1 MGSGVYSSI
10 AYSTLSDDR
19 GYAKASRDQLFKN
32 ISVNASNTAASFNVN
47 ARSFNTQVK
56 AEMVNVGVRECRDSQ
71 EHPYSTPIIIALD
84 VTGSMMN
91 TPYEMIKN
99 HLPKIMDSVMQMGV
113 RDPQLL
119 FMAVGDHEYDR
130 YPIQVGQFE
139 SDTEKILNSL
149 ESLVIEGGGGGNA
162 GESYLLA
169 HIVAGYHT
177 ETDSWFKR
185 HTKGF
190 LFTIGDEPNLQGI
203 PGNSLTEILGY
214 QKGAGSIS
222 ANEAILKAQEQY
234 HVFHIHIT
242 NASHGTRVAESWKNL
257 LGQNVLTCKSDEV
270 DKVIAKAIKDNYEEP
285 VYAET
290 PGDASSST
298 TTEDKQNFY

>member
-19 GYAKASRDQLFKN
+19 GYAKASRDQLFRN

-47 ARSFNTQVK
+47 ARSFNTQIK
-56 AEMVNVGVRECRDSQ
+56 AEMVNVGVRDSQ

-130 YPIQVGQFE
+130 YPIQVGQ
-139 SDTEKILNSL
+139 
-149 ESLVIEGGGGGNA
+149 
-162 GESYLLA
+162 
-169 HIVAGYHT
+169 
-177 ETDSWFKR
+177 
-185 HTKGF
+185 
-190 LFTIGDEPNLQGI
+190 
-203 PGNSLTEILGY
+203 
-214 QKGAGSIS
+214 
-222 ANEAILKAQEQY
+222 
-234 HVFHIHIT
+234 
-242 NASHGTRVAESWKNL
+242 
-257 LGQNVLTCKSDEV
+257 NVLMCKSDEV

-290 PGDASSST
+290 PSDASSST